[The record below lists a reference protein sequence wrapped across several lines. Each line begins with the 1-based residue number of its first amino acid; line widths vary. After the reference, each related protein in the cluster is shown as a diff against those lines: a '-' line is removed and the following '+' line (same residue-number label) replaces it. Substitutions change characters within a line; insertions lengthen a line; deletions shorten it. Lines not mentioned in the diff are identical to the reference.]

1 MVTVAIIWI
10 ALVTVG
16 FAIMLAFVL
25 LEARLPS
32 RWARYLPRTA
42 AKPLHDHPSTV
53 SRYKRLRHAMIQ
65 T

>member
-10 ALVTVG
+10 ALVTGGVG
-16 FAIMLAFVL
+16 MMLAFVL

-32 RWARYLPRTA
+32 RWARYLPRTPA
-42 AKPLHDHPSTV
+42 TPLRDHSSTV